1 MPFTADYVIT
11 LKNDKSVLYNRMGIL
26 FILVNILYFIFLA
39 FYTSEKKIQTGS
51 LAIAV
56 LLVPLLLL
64 HQYFKRANSRFG
76 LHPYSFLIILGW
88 INAGVYWMVAIVIIL
103 DLLHTAATMK
113 KLVLISES
121 SIIFPS
127 FPSKKIQWSALNNLI
142 LKDGL
147 LTIDFKNN
155 RIIQQL
161 TDETSGAVNEK
172 EFNDFCRQQL
182 NR

>member
-1 MPFTADYVIT
+1 MPFIADYMIT
-11 LKNDKSVLYNRMGIL
+11 LKNEKSVLYNRMAGF
-26 FILVNILYFIFLA
+26 FILANLLYFIFLA
-39 FYTSEKKIQTGS
+39 FFTSEKKIQTGS
-51 LAIAV
+51 LVIVV

-64 HQYFKRANSRFG
+64 HQYFKKTNRRFG
-76 LHPYSFLIILGW
+76 MYPYSFLIILGW
-88 INAGVYWMVAIVIIL
+88 INAGVYWMVAIVVIL

-113 KLVLISES
+113 KLVLVSES

-127 FPSKKIQWSALNNLI
+127 FPSKKILWSALNNII

-161 TDETSGAVNEK
+161 TDETSVAVNET
-172 EFNDFCRQQL
+172 EFNDFCWQQL